1 MLRPMVMRKTFTS
14 KQNKIY
20 HKMFDGEWAKINK
33 RIDLNNKLERSL
45 AFAKARI
52 SCAKKVLM

>member
-1 MLRPMVMRKTFTS
+1 MVMRKTFTS